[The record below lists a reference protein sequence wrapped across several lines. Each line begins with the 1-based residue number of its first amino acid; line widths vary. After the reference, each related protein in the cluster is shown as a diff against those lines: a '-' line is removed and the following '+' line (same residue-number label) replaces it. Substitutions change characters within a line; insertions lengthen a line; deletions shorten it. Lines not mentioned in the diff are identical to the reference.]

1 LVKKSLSLWESE
13 VYFENKKLMQKK
25 VAILKVLVQQLPFS
39 LWEKGP
45 GDEGKGNS
53 SPQAVPFLEGIF
65 LQRRMRLWR
74 KGECLDLRRKMFDCV
89 TSVNKIP

>member
-1 LVKKSLSLWESE
+1 

-53 SPQAVPFLEGIF
+53 SPQAVPLLGRDFPPEADA
-65 LQRRMRLWR
+65 LWR
-74 KGECLDLRRKMFDCV
+74 KGEGFEVKRKH
-89 TSVNKIP
+89 KLA